1 MLLVI
6 VVFAVVVVVMMMVMA
21 ARLQLM
27 LIISRLINL
36 NAPPK
41 VAVAMISPSQIDCP
55 P

>member
-6 VVFAVVVVVMMMVMA
+6 VVFAVVVVMMIVMA

-41 VAVAMISPSQIDCP
+41 VAVAMISPSLINCP

>member
-6 VVFAVVVVVMMMVMA
+6 VVFAVVVVMMMVMA